1 MEKLSSWDLET
12 VQMKKS
18 MSFTKE
24 DSISVTLEEL
34 KSLIYTPEDYEW
46 PSCQRDTEC
55 DRILA
60 GLEK

>member
-34 KSLIYTPEDYEW
+34 KSPIYTPEDYEW
-46 PSCQRDTEC
+46 PSCQRDTE
-55 DRILA
+55 
-60 GLEK
+60 